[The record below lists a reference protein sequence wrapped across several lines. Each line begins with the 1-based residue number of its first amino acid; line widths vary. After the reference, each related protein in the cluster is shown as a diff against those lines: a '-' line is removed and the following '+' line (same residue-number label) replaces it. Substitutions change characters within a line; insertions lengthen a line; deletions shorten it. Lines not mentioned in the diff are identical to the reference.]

1 MAFSPTFQ
9 YQSLNL
15 RMVRTPGHLY
25 EEPVS
30 CSLGVKHLLSATS
43 SADKLGVNEV
53 NRGEVGV
60 HVKPFV
66 EL

>member
-9 YQSLNL
+9 YQPQTQDPVYS
-15 RMVRTPGHLY
+15 GHLY
-25 EEPVS
+25 QESVS
-30 CSLGVKHLLSATS
+30 CPLGVKHLLGATS

-53 NRGEVGV
+53 HRGEVGV
-60 HVKPFV
+60 HVEPFV

>member
-9 YQSLNL
+9 YQSQNQAP
-15 RMVRTPGHLY
+15 VYPGHLN

-30 CSLGVKHLLSATS
+30 CPLAVEHLLSATS

-53 NRGEVGV
+53 NRSEVGV

>member
-15 RMVRTPGHLY
+15 RMVRTPGHLNK
-25 EEPVS
+25 EPVS
-30 CSLGVKHLLSATS
+30 SPLGVEHLLSATP
-43 SADKLGVNEV
+43 SADKLGVNKV